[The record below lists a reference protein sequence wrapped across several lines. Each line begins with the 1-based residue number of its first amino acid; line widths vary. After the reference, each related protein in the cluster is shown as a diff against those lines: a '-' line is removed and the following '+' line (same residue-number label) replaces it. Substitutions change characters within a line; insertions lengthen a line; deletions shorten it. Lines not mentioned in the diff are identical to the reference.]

1 MRILKYALSFTLLAA
16 MAVTAS
22 AQNYF
27 NSRSLANKLKKGTTP
42 ECKIVA
48 VDNSE
53 FLLHTADSIAALS
66 DNNRPN
72 IMFLPVVFTS
82 YKMMQPMALEQ
93 PDTVASLTKHEM
105 PTIEIDN
112 EWIENLSWR
121 NRFENEHLQRLAVES
136 PWLVPYN
143 LSMLPEPPKQYEAK
157 LDVKKNIL
165 TIEVRK
171 LEVPEAAPEHNLK
184 RKNWIHAFDATLQFS
199 QAYMTDNWY
208 QGGEKNI
215 NLLAHLWYNLKLNQT
230 LHPRLLFD
238 LTTQYKLG
246 VNSAPAD
253 ELRGYNINEDL
264 FQLNMQF
271 GIKAT
276 KRFYYSMNMQ
286 FKTQMLQNFQTN
298 TWKMKASLLTPG
310 ELNAGVGMA
319 YSTKNKRGNVTFD
332 ASLSPLSYNMKMW
345 RANYKLLDD
354 NGEMLHPD
362 KLEHQ
367 VGSSGE
373 VKFGWAMTRNIS
385 LSSRIFAFSDYS
397 YLQGDWETTLSFSI
411 NKFLS
416 TQIYAHVRFDD
427 SQKITDSNNSHWQF
441 KEVFSFGLQYK
452 FR

>member
-53 FLLHTADSIAALS
+53 SLLHTADSIAALS
-66 DNNRPN
+66 DINRPN

-82 YKMMQPMALEQ
+82 YKMIQPMALEQ

-208 QGGEKNI
+208 QGGEK
-215 NLLAHLWYNLKLNQT
+215 T
-230 LHPRLLFD
+230 
-238 LTTQYKLG
+238 
-246 VNSAPAD
+246 
-253 ELRGYNINEDL
+253 
-264 FQLNMQF
+264 
-271 GIKAT
+271 
-276 KRFYYSMNMQ
+276 
-286 FKTQMLQNFQTN
+286 
-298 TWKMKASLLTPG
+298 
-310 ELNAGVGMA
+310 
-319 YSTKNKRGNVTFD
+319 STFWLICGT
-332 ASLSPLSYNMKMW
+332 
-345 RANYKLLDD
+345 
-354 NGEMLHPD
+354 
-362 KLEHQ
+362 
-367 VGSSGE
+367 
-373 VKFGWAMTRNIS
+373 I
-385 LSSRIFAFSDYS
+385 
-397 YLQGDWETTLSFSI
+397 
-411 NKFLS
+411 
-416 TQIYAHVRFDD
+416 
-427 SQKITDSNNSHWQF
+427 
-441 KEVFSFGLQYK
+441 
-452 FR
+452 

>member
-53 FLLHTADSIAALS
+53 SLLHTADSIAALS

-157 LDVKKNIL
+157 LDVKKTSL
-165 TIEVRK
+165 PSRC
-171 LEVPEAAPEHNLK
+171 ANLK
-184 RKNWIHAFDATLQFS
+184 FRKPLP
-199 QAYMTDNWY
+199 
-208 QGGEKNI
+208 NI
-215 NLLAHLWYNLKLNQT
+215 
-230 LHPRLLFD
+230 
-238 LTTQYKLG
+238 
-246 VNSAPAD
+246 
-253 ELRGYNINEDL
+253 I
-264 FQLNMQF
+264 
-271 GIKAT
+271 
-276 KRFYYSMNMQ
+276 
-286 FKTQMLQNFQTN
+286 
-298 TWKMKASLLTPG
+298 
-310 ELNAGVGMA
+310 
-319 YSTKNKRGNVTFD
+319 
-332 ASLSPLSYNMKMW
+332 
-345 RANYKLLDD
+345 
-354 NGEMLHPD
+354 
-362 KLEHQ
+362 
-367 VGSSGE
+367 
-373 VKFGWAMTRNIS
+373 
-385 LSSRIFAFSDYS
+385 
-397 YLQGDWETTLSFSI
+397 
-411 NKFLS
+411 
-416 TQIYAHVRFDD
+416 
-427 SQKITDSNNSHWQF
+427 
-441 KEVFSFGLQYK
+441 
-452 FR
+452 

>member
-53 FLLHTADSIAALS
+53 SLLHTADSIAALS

-82 YKMMQPMALEQ
+82 YKMIQPMALEQ

-246 VNSAPAD
+246 VN
-253 ELRGYNINEDL
+253 
-264 FQLNMQF
+264 
-271 GIKAT
+271 
-276 KRFYYSMNMQ
+276 
-286 FKTQMLQNFQTN
+286 
-298 TWKMKASLLTPG
+298 
-310 ELNAGVGMA
+310 
-319 YSTKNKRGNVTFD
+319 
-332 ASLSPLSYNMKMW
+332 
-345 RANYKLLDD
+345 
-354 NGEMLHPD
+354 
-362 KLEHQ
+362 
-367 VGSSGE
+367 
-373 VKFGWAMTRNIS
+373 
-385 LSSRIFAFSDYS
+385 
-397 YLQGDWETTLSFSI
+397 
-411 NKFLS
+411 
-416 TQIYAHVRFDD
+416 
-427 SQKITDSNNSHWQF
+427 
-441 KEVFSFGLQYK
+441 
-452 FR
+452 